1 MAHFGLL
8 VMKITLNRNV
18 GPIRTRK
25 NSLSKRSY
33 NPKVIGKMKL
43 RGTVAK
49 SE

>member
-1 MAHFGLL
+1 MVQFGLL
-8 VMKITLNRNV
+8 VMKTLNRNV

-43 RGTVAK
+43 RATVAK
-49 SE
+49 LE

>member
-1 MAHFGLL
+1 MAQFGLL
-8 VMKITLNRNV
+8 VMKTLNRNV

-43 RGTVAK
+43 RGTMAK
-49 SE
+49 FK